1 VSDRHANNESNHT
14 REASQPTL
22 LRPPYSA
29 TIDFRPSRRSQHTSD
44 QALDSVVAD
53 CWRFEKTHPVS
64 WSRSATR
71 SSALSITQTPHGW
84 QLYVCWSGRLSVPE
98 VIRERRSVLPQ
109 LGQTSRS
116 IVWSTT
122 RVDFGI
128 AMLHLEA
135 LGRGQWATIAWCGAK
150 VAASVAEATT
160 DNRVLLPRNGPWI
173 SSLAR
178 SDVSGKK
185 VSKVCR

>member
-1 VSDRHANNESNHT
+1 MQRNYAQAFEQLVVAVSSNEI
-14 REASQPTL
+14 EKPTL
-22 LRPPYSA
+22 SM
-29 TIDFRPSRRSQHTSD
+29 DFRPSRRSQHTSD
-44 QALDSVVAD
+44 QALDNVVA

-98 VIRERRSVLPQ
+98 VIRERRSLLPQ

-135 LGRGQWATIAWCGAK
+135 LGRGQ
-150 VAASVAEATT
+150 
-160 DNRVLLPRNGPWI
+160 
-173 SSLAR
+173 
-178 SDVSGKK
+178 
-185 VSKVCR
+185 